1 MELGNQVNKKGVGKS
16 TVKLRSN
23 ERGMK
28 GLFFGCSSMKVTRSK
43 DGRVTMCILYEQ
55 TKWLPNIV
63 EIQFCLM
70 LHTVLAEAP
79 L

>member
-28 GLFFGCSSMKVTRSK
+28 GPFFECLSMRVMRSK
-43 DGRVTMCILYEQ
+43 DGRVMPVYFI
-55 TKWLPNIV
+55 
-63 EIQFCLM
+63 
-70 LHTVLAEAP
+70 
-79 L
+79 